1 MNAEITCCYN
11 YWQMYKNPSEIAAH
25 QKRLRS
31 KLVVTKKISLK
42 VTAFRRREQLFLGTV
57 FLYFTKVAATIH
69 SSMDRAFFK
78 RALVAMNCVCT
89 MYLTGI

>member
-1 MNAEITCCYN
+1 
-11 YWQMYKNPSEIAAH
+11 MYKNPSETAAH

-31 KLVVTKKISLK
+31 KVVVPKKISLK
-42 VTAFRRREQLFLGTV
+42 VAAFRRREQLFHGTV
-57 FLYFTKVAATIH
+57 FLYFTKVAAAIH

-78 RALVAMNCVCT
+78 RALVAMNCACT